1 MLYNTYYYVLLHIC
15 IILLYVLRVFI
26 FIIFLWKMWPFSR
39 FVASILKRTLQSIK
53 QVIFESSTY
62 TVSWIL
68 GKNLHRRDYV
78 SRGMCRCPLWKRWWL
93 AISHRGILIEG
104 SGLTFETMSDHL
116 TVYRLGICG
125 SGWQCSA
132 HYGSVVGIPIPG
144 IPGIATWG
152 SCWGT
157 SDMRQFE
164 VICSKSRLL
173 LSPPVGWL
181 LLSLLSLVDCCLT
194 ASWSQR
200 GTCGLIG
207 RNSRIRRKLLSLMPR
222 SHPLGSLALLL
233 RHCCGNSGARAQ
245 PAA

>member
-132 HYGSVVGIPIPG
+132 HYGRYTRDCHLRQLLRHFRHEAVRSDLFEVSFV
-144 IPGIATWG
+144 TVT
-152 SCWGT
+152 SCWLTASFT
-157 SDMRQFE
+157 SFA
-164 VICSKSRLL
+164 CRLL
-173 LSPPVGWL
+173 L
-181 LLSLLSLVDCCLT
+181 DCF
-194 ASWSQR
+194 
-200 GTCGLIG
+200 LITE
-207 RNSRIRRKLLSLMPR
+207 
-222 SHPLGSLALLL
+222 
-233 RHCCGNSGARAQ
+233 RHLWFNR
-245 PAA
+245 